1 MSIICETAAE
11 YSRDKKF
18 TGYNRATVKTIGEVC
33 IISKRNLSN
42 CSARGLN
49 LRPGKEVS
57 FGIKTSART
66 IVKYNCCLQN
76 S

>member
-1 MSIICETAAE
+1 MLCETAAE

-33 IISKRNLSN
+33 IISKRTLSN

-49 LRPGKEVS
+49 LRHIKEVL
-57 FGIKTSART
+57 FGIKTFART
-66 IVKYNCCLQN
+66 IAKDICGL
-76 S
+76 